1 MFFFVVSARAG
12 ALLGYINTVEEIK
25 VNEGAAEEET
35 SPVPKLRMGV
45 TINVVFDKFKI
56 TSLKFK

>member
-1 MFFFVVSARAG
+1 MVDVRVTVHAG
-12 ALLGYINTVEEIK
+12 MGMGKGVLFIL
-25 VNEGAAEEET
+25 

>member
-1 MFFFVVSARAG
+1 MKGKKKKNNNKKKGGEGRR
-12 ALLGYINTVEEIK
+12 IK
-25 VNEGAAEEET
+25 KK